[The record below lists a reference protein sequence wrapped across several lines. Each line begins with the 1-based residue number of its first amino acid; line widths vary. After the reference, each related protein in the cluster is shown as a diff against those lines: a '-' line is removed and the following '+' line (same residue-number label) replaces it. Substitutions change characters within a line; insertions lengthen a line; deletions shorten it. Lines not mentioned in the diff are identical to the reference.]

1 MVRHDL
7 RIAPSSNPNMLS
19 PSSENLVFDTTVNE
33 ASEEDVFDL
42 RTDTNLT
49 TDDKSLTSK
58 TDRDSL
64 DLFSAQD
71 YDSESD

>member
-7 RIAPSSNPNMLS
+7 RIAPSSNPNTSS

-42 RTDTNLT
+42 KTDSHLTNLT
-49 TDDKSLTSK
+49 NDDKSLQS
-58 TDRDSL
+58 
-64 DLFSAQD
+64 
-71 YDSESD
+71 